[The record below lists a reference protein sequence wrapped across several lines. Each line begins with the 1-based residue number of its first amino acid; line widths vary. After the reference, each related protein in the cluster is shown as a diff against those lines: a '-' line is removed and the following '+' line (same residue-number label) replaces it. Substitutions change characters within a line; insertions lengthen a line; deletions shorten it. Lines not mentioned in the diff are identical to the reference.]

1 MRLDLYLKHTRLI
14 SRRTLSK
21 SFIDSGGVLIN
32 DKVAKPSSKVK
43 NGDTLTLYLGDLI
56 LIVEASIKK
65 DGNTITLGGTI
76 IDKKESGIHK
86 C

>member
-1 MRLDLYLKHTRLI
+1 MRLDLYLKHTRLMP
-14 SRRTLSK
+14 RRTLSK
-21 SFIDSGGVLIN
+21 NFIDSGNVLIN

-43 NGDTLTLYLGDLI
+43 DGDTLTLYLGDTI

-65 DGNTITLGGTI
+65 EGNTITLGGKV
-76 IDKKESGIHK
+76 IDKKESEVFK